1 MTNPST
7 FVLFIRAGDLRRST
21 GRTALWTAVMLALAC
36 FVTGCFN
43 PFDPRV
49 AKTTGISRQAP
60 EPSSAVG
67 VLRLYEW
74 CWNHRDPDLYRELFT
89 DDYQFQFATTDTA
102 GNAYRNRALNREEEL
117 DIAANIFVRGNSSN
131 PPPTSISLVFDP
143 NLVALPDGRRGKDG
157 RVHKEIAAQTLL
169 RFEDPAYEING
180 TTRFFVVRGDS
191 ALLPRELVDRGFR
204 RDSTRWFIER
214 VEDETLEGLAPM
226 RITASRARRS
236 GPVRADL
243 DAAPIRHLSLGMLFR
258 LYDDRFPIR
267 FTDRRTPAPPR
278 R

>member
-1 MTNPST
+1 MKRTPFGHSIPAAI
-7 FVLFIRAGDLRRST
+7 VQRRALRMSRSIVAAI
-21 GRTALWTAVMLALAC
+21 GLAC
-36 FVTGCFN
+36 LATGCFN

-49 AKTTGISRQAP
+49 ATRTGISQQPP

-102 GNAYRNRALNREEEL
+102 GNAYRDRALNREEEL
-117 DIAANIFVRGNSSN
+117 DIAANIFVRGNSAN
-131 PPPTSISLVFDP
+131 PPPSSISLVFDP
-143 NLVALPDGRRGKDG
+143 NLVALPDGRRGKDP
-157 RVHKEIAAQTLL
+157 RFHKEIAAQTLL

-191 ALLPRELVDRGFR
+191 ALLPQELIDRGFR

-214 VEDETLEGLAPM
+214 VEDETIDGLAPM
-226 RITASRARRS
+226 RITASR
-236 GPVRADL
+236 PVRRGPLPADF
-243 DAAPIRHLSLGMLFR
+243 DPVPTRQISLGLVFA
-258 LYDDRFPIR
+258 LYDDRLPLVA
-267 FTDRRTPAPPR
+267 RRASAPAR